1 MATVSQVTEAAFTGR
16 FEDQMT
22 AGANAAA
29 KAISGLGAA
38 VEATEERVT
47 RAERSAKSWVNSLDP
62 ITQAENRAAKA
73 KRDAAAAQKAL
84 GEELQAGGERAQ
96 QAQRAMDTLAAKVQ
110 QAETRLTALKTAA
123 ADTSNGMSTIV
134 DHSRMLATANDNT
147 ATSANRLAS
156 QVQNASYQIGDFAV
170 QVASGQSAVTAL
182 AQQLPQLLG
191 GFGMVGAL
199 AGAAV
204 AIGAVIY
211 RLVDS
216 NKTLAETLS
225 DVGDAMAAL
234 DKASSART
242 ANLESEAQKVQAL
255 TEYYGRLTQAQLA
268 GEQYALSKQRE
279 ELNRSSANLFT
290 DLGSSARGASIN
302 AAIGGALSGQGVVD
316 SVSLVNSEDQAR
328 LDAATASLQTLKETG
343 NQTREAVSGVIGELL
358 GLANQSDSTR
368 ATIMQ
373 MVEAVRTNADQI
385 VALGEKNDT
394 LTRAEDAAAAAA
406 KTAGEAVAGF
416 GRQASGATG
425 QTDGLSSSVGRLRA
439 NLETLRKA
447 SADAASAPAE
457 MLDKARAYYEVVA
470 KGDNQAAAVFKKQQ
484 DRASQLDDVVQRQ
497 ADRVEAARK
506 AELTAQAEL
515 MAKEQGRQ
523 VGVADL
529 GKIEETLA
537 NERQANLTKF
547 RQQYQEAFEYQ
558 DKADTQTLKNERDKQ
573 AATRAT
579 AQARRD
585 AAAAAKAEREELAAS
600 LRVYSELRLDG
611 SSKLLLGSD
620 ADATALKAIRQ
631 AIKGSELDPAVQKAA
646 QKKADD
652 EYDQAVKEQQRESKR
667 ITDDIVDYSADRFA
681 DLFSENSRGW
691 KGMLD
696 TFEQTAKSTMARI
709 AAQLILQPI
718 IAPIVSGVM
727 GTANDN
733 SFLSGSASGTS
744 SLIASAGGGIGGT
757 ASQVAG
763 LSGSISKL
771 SDAASGIG
779 KLFGGNGGFQTGY
792 AGIDKY
798 LNYNLTNT
806 GTAGETAFAQAAGIR
821 APGLSVGQ
829 AAGAGLGIA
838 GGAYGIYQGIQTG
851 GAKGVAQ
858 GISGAAGVAGGT
870 ATLATGLG
878 AASGAIAAVGAVAPY
893 VAVAALIASYFLS
906 GQKPSDKTGT
916 STLNFLTGEQDEGGL
931 SGARYDQGNRNEAA
945 SIAASGWQIQ
955 DTYKDL
961 MGLSQNVP
969 LAYQISVGNRD
980 GIGLRIGDT
989 TQTFERTDE
998 GSQELAKA
1006 LTKAIIDAG
1015 ASIAS
1020 QDVKNVVAASGDD
1033 IDTITANLEW
1043 YKNTYQA
1050 AIKDASGK
1058 TSEFQQALDAL
1069 TTQFDPMIG
1078 KAASL
1083 GLETEKLTDALDK
1096 ARQAV
1101 IDNRQAQLLALEDS
1115 FDQRNAAATGQSN
1128 SAAYQM
1134 AQFNMAAEQAAQD
1147 LYTQLRLVQGLTD
1160 EEAVPFQQRLGSTQ
1174 ALEREALQRQLAAA
1188 QASNDNALWDRIGS
1202 ARADTTAEDA
1212 LWDYNRKATQE
1223 WFAATTDGM
1232 TDLTLLA
1239 RTQAE
1244 ERLAIERTYAEK
1256 AEALRQETLQS
1267 ELSAMQ
1273 TLASQSKVLTG
1284 WLDSQ
1289 KLTSSLNS
1297 PSSALA
1303 EAQRQFSAVVQAAR
1317 VAGPADADLSAV
1329 TSAASSVISAG
1340 SAYYGTS
1347 SGQAAIETMV
1357 RQTVNSLG
1365 AQLDLPGWTDDV
1377 VGAVARVVAAQ
1388 ESGTA
1393 AIVSEIQQLRDEF
1406 VKWRLRPAA

>member
-96 QAQRAMDTLAAKVQ
+96 QAQRALDTLTAKVQ

-134 DHSRMLATANDNT
+134 DHSRTLATANDNT

-268 GEQYALSKQRE
+268 GEQYDLSKRRE
-279 ELNRSSANLFT
+279 ELNKSQKSLFT
-290 DLGSSARGASIN
+290 ELTGSYSLETGLSPL
-302 AAIGGALSGQGVVD
+302 AANPQLALMSD
-316 SVSLVNSEDQAR
+316 ADQAR
-328 LDAATASLQTLKETG
+328 LSAVNEALGTLKETG

-358 GLANQSDSTR
+358 NYANQSETTR
-368 ATIMQ
+368 SAIMQ
-373 MVEAVRTNADQI
+373 TVEALRAKIDQI

-1244 ERLAIERTYAEK
+1244 ERLAIERSYAEK
-1256 AEALRQETLQS
+1256 AEALRQESLQA

-1273 TLASQSKVLTG
+1273 TLASQSQVLTG
-1284 WLDSQ
+1284 WLNESA
-1289 KLTSSLNS
+1289 LNS
-1297 PSSALA
+1297 ETLSPEARLS
-1303 EAQRQFSAVVQAAR
+1303 EAQRQFEAAR
-1317 VAGPADADLSAV
+1317 SAALSAGPGEADLSAV
-1329 TSAASSVISAG
+1329 TSAASSLISAG
-1340 SAYYGTS
+1340 LAVNAS
-1347 SGQAAIETMV
+1347 SPMQAALEGWV
-1357 RQTVNSLG
+1357 RQSVTSLG
-1365 AQLDLPGWTDDV
+1365 AQLDLPAFSDDITS
-1377 VGAVARVVAAQ
+1377 AVARLQAASVAATNDVKV
-1388 ESGTA
+1388 SVDALA
-1393 AIVSEIQQLRDEF
+1393 AEFRLWRQQMR
-1406 VKWRLRPAA
+1406 AAAA